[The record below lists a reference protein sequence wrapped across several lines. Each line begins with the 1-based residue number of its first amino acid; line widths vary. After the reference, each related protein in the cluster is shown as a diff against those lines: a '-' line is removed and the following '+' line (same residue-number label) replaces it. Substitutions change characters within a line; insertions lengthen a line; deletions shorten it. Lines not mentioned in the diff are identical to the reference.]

1 MHSWW
6 HWCFS
11 RLPRGSTSDVLTYR
25 GHEKALDLLRCF
37 DRDHDDMLDF
47 SDFRGYLEYFGR

>member
-1 MHSWW
+1 M
-6 HWCFS
+6 
-11 RLPRGSTSDVLTYR
+11 SDVLTYR

-47 SDFRGYLEYFGR
+47 SDFRGYLEYFGRCANAS